1 MGVHPLQ
8 YVILVVS
15 TLSLQEPAAAAK
27 SSSSKRLAAV
37 QQCTAM
43 GFADSLVCSTCN
55 KLNNALG
62 AEGKTAVKECKSCCQ
77 NDGAV
82 SYIQG
87 VFSLCD
93 WKLPQYPQ
101 VKTFLSDHAKKYNN
115 LDIEYVRGKNPE
127 LIMERS
133 DGKKDH
139 VNVDKWKTEDILE
152 FLDSRLQ
159 NDS

>member
-1 MGVHPLQ
+1 M
-8 YVILVVS
+8 
-15 TLSLQEPAAAAK
+15 
-27 SSSSKRLAAV
+27 
-37 QQCTAM
+37 
-43 GFADSLVCSTCN
+43 
-55 KLNNALG
+55 
-62 AEGKTAVKECKSCCQ
+62 
-77 NDGAV
+77 
-82 SYIQG
+82 
-87 VFSLCD
+87 FSLFPGFVLLFFCSSV
-93 WKLPQYPQ
+93 LLCLLARAST
-101 VKTFLSDHAKKYNN
+101 VKTFLSDHAKQYNN

>member
-1 MGVHPLQ
+1 MFSLVPGF
-8 YVILVVS
+8 VIL
-15 TLSLQEPAAAAK
+15 
-27 SSSSKRLAAV
+27 
-37 QQCTAM
+37 
-43 GFADSLVCSTCN
+43 FF
-55 KLNNALG
+55 ALG
-62 AEGKTAVKECKSCCQ
+62 APT
-77 NDGAV
+77 
-82 SYIQG
+82 
-87 VFSLCD
+87 
-93 WKLPQYPQ
+93 